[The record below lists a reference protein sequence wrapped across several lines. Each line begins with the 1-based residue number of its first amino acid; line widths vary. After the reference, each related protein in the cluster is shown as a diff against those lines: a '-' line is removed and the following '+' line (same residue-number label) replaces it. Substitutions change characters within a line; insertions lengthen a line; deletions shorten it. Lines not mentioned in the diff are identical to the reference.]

1 MGGIGMSKDVSYKIR
16 DRFLELGLAIASLR
30 KMKGLSQDALAAK
43 AGISRSHLS
52 AIEAPNII
60 RAFSVEVLY
69 NLADALEIRPGELL
83 DCDIYAYHDAG
94 GTL

>member
-1 MGGIGMSKDVSYKIR
+1 MSKDVSYKNR
-16 DRFLELGLAIASLR
+16 DSFLELGLAIASLR

>member
-1 MGGIGMSKDVSYKIR
+1 MSKDVSYKNR

-69 NLADALEIRPGELL
+69 NLADALGIRPGELL

>member
-1 MGGIGMSKDVSYKIR
+1 
-16 DRFLELGLAIASLR
+16 
-30 KMKGLSQDALAAK
+30 MKGLSQDALAAK